1 MCCNNTFCNPDSNI
15 ENFTEINRT
24 PKTGNGKDKGKQY
37 LDPTKNIGG
46 NPYSSGQ
53 LNQFRTQNT
62 MKESYTNDGA
72 FVQGFVGSASAG
84 QGMYDDPKVD
94 VLSDSQRRNQLA

>member
-1 MCCNNTFCNPDSNI
+1 M
-15 ENFTEINRT
+15 
-24 PKTGNGKDKGKQY
+24 
-37 LDPTKNIGG
+37 NIGG

-72 FVQGFVGSASAG
+72 FVQGFAGASTG

-94 VLSDSQRRNQLA
+94 VLSDSQRRNQLAAAMGQSYGVGEHSISGRQASGTGSLMSPDGYTSLSKDP